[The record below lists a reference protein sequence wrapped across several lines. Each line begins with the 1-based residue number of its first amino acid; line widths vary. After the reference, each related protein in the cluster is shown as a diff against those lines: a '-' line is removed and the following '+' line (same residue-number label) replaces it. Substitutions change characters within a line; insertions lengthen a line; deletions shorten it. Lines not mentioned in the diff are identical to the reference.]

1 MYNLGM
7 VREYDIFRRVWTLK
21 SGVGIWVLLVPPHLP
36 NIIML
41 RSNNKDELYIN
52 NIPIIKGNIWA
63 RIIERITENE
73 RNYKIIIE
81 ETIIT
86 PNKIKII
93 NEYIYDEKK
102 NKLKFSRIKDK
113 YCYCNCHLDTVY
125 FTNAYIN
132 ESGCKECLFNHS

>member
-7 VREYDIFRRVWTLK
+7 VREYDIFRRVWTLE
-21 SGVGIWVLLVPPHLP
+21 SGVEIWVLLVPPHLP

-113 YCYCNCHLDTVY
+113 YCYCSCHFDTVY